1 MTDLRSNQTKKQATL
16 FNSNPVLRKVSDSTE
31 VAGVT
36 NCATYKGILKKTLY
50 FLVTTVVG
58 FVLFLLVSPMLA
70 FGQHIQVEMF
80 DLYLPQ
86 IAVVGA
92 ALIIGLITPFIA
104 VLARRTTPVTGTIYT
119 LSQGIVLASVSVFYK
134 GAYSNLMVLAA
145 VITLVIVFTMLLLFT
160 SGKIKATEK
169 FKTVTCVLLL
179 STIGISL
186 LSFIAFLIP
195 TTRGYVMIFESNP
208 IFGIVMSVIFIV
220 IASLFLISDF
230 QVIRETVENKRPKE
244 YEWAVSFGL
253 AFTVIWL
260 YFKVLDLLMRIN
272 DMKN

>member
-16 FNSNPVLRKVSDSTE
+16 FNSNPVLRKVSVSTE